1 MDFLVPKDKRHKFRK
16 VGRSARQLE
25 AGQSEVDGGVLPKGS
40 CWPPPLCM
48 VLVAI
53 IEIICYSL
61 NEHLSRDEKVL
72 VPDVEGAV
80 AKHLIYDP
88 LKREECWRFL
98 SYMLVHIG
106 LVGTSVNGFQ
116 KYNKNFFRWSHLL
129 INLLIQIILGV
140 ALEFRNRWYRVFT
153 VYAAGV
159 IAGSLVTSITDPTV
173 YLAGASGGV
182 YALLTAHLAN
192 LVLVSCLTIITMFIL

>member
-25 AGQSEVDGGVLPKGS
+25 AGQSEIDGGVLPAGS

-80 AKHLIYDP
+80 AKYLIYDP

-106 LVGTSVNGFQ
+106 LVLV
-116 KYNKNFFRWSHLL
+116 LMD
-129 INLLIQIILGV
+129 
-140 ALEFRNRWYRVFT
+140 FRNTIKSFSDGLT
-153 VYAAGV
+153 C
-159 IAGSLVTSITDPTV
+159 SLI
-173 YLAGASGGV
+173 Y
-182 YALLTAHLAN
+182 
-192 LVLVSCLTIITMFIL
+192 